1 MHYGE
6 STKCSS
12 LVQLLLG
19 RGDLRITGLP
29 FQSMPPVHLL
39 HWAQLG
45 LPLPQIA
52 HSVYG
57 VKSSRC
63 PVLTFN
69 CMTGPWLNALVAGS
83 LVSHKANT

>member
-6 STKCSS
+6 GTKCPS
-12 LVQLLLG
+12 LFQLLLG

-39 HWAQLG
+39 HWAQL
-45 LPLPQIA
+45 PRPQIA
-52 HSVYG
+52 CSVYG
-57 VKSSRC
+57 MKSSRC
-63 PVLTFN
+63 RVLTFN
-69 CMTGPWLNALVAGS
+69 CMTGPWLNALVASS